1 MNLPEAAVAL
11 NSIVTRESLFRARES
26 EYVSFLV
33 RSYWLFT
40 DKRFARSKERSCRL
54 DYIANFYERLYR
66 TTDETTAI
74 EKGKIRKGEGDRVRE
89 REREGWKSGREI
101 PFVFQSRKRSINIC
115 IMQFRDRAG
124 EKKSESKC
132 KRKIEKGDERGRA
145 QTQDTFLYLQ

>member
-1 MNLPEAAVAL
+1 MNLPKAAVAL

-26 EYVSFLV
+26 EYVSFLA

-89 REREGWKSGREI
+89 RERGEEERE
-101 PFVFQSRKRSINIC
+101 R
-115 IMQFRDRAG
+115 
-124 EKKSESKC
+124 
-132 KRKIEKGDERGRA
+132 
-145 QTQDTFLYLQ
+145 DTFRFPIAEAKYKHMHNAVP